1 MSGQLAQLLQ
11 SCSLLLDCTDI
22 EFDALAVQSLHRLYQ
37 GVTADSAAVVA
48 QPLLP
53 SDVVVHLI
61 RALADYLLDD
71 RPDES
76 RTVLG
81 WGSFSRHGLRAN
93 EGAASLQGFKVE
105 EIDSGGAGLRHISLR
120 ATGDV
125 HDANVAA
132 PGFVAIG
139 LDGTLLHRG
148 ESDKPHPE
156 AYAAVR
162 SLKFAHADAR
172 EHAAAC
178 TVDGALYTWG
188 MNDRG
193 CLGFGEEVSTGIIV
207 QEPTEVQFFREERVK
222 VARVAVGNR
231 YTAAVS
237 DRGVL
242 YTWGKAAFGR
252 LGHGDREDLSRPRLV
267 EGLLNVNV
275 VDISCSGSSDAHTIA
290 LTDEGAVYSFGD
302 SDDGKLGRDD
312 KHDVP
317 MKIRQLTEPAV
328 QAMAGPNA
336 TFVLLASGTL
346 MACGSNSQGLI
357 TGSRPS
363 SSSAIRT
370 MTRVPVPTEHP
381 LVHVAVMA
389 STAACVT
396 TTGEVWT
403 WPNFQRILPSLPV
416 SPTRLAVAADTI
428 IMWKPA
434 SDPISNQGRPR
445 SIPVEKLAVAVA
457 PAAHR
462 PLGVQGG
469 QAELVSLLRLL
480 LRVTNNGTSVTSGH
494 LEDHL
499 EGLLPLLARLLSE
512 NFRVAAERPVA
523 NAPMEGQGSPFDGLN
538 SSDGTSG
545 ASLDEMYRG
554 VRQILLLWAHGADP
568 ELTEHA
574 WAIVMRAP
582 ACLQLTTE
590 DLEGTFAVM
599 CDAAARRDSAL
610 SACARDIL
618 HKHWDKAIP
627 KVADRVEY
635 VASLLKLV
643 APAGTPA
650 AAEDDMAAL
659 FLRSF
664 SYRELLQALEDVN
677 QKTEEDIA
685 SSYVSLANALLH
697 RVEGSYAPTSVET
710 AEPSSTSWEAQ
721 DAALQSVDVLCML
734 IWSAFD
740 AAFSCNAPSAAA
752 SPSELTSSDIGDDND
767 AAAQAAAQAAVIV
780 TTEEPSVQSTAETAT
795 ETIKAAA
802 TDKTAAARD
811 GTAAAE
817 AAGVRFPTSDILLAT
832 LLEHLTES
840 ICGAAERCEP
850 LSGDG
855 LGGPHIPVELFLYG
869 VLATSLRRFAGRL
882 CTEHGA
888 PACYGKPQNMRSY
901 LLSHSLQLI
910 SFTNSIPFS
919 WARSAS
925 YSSCGTNAE
934 NGAKTHEETGKLRL
948 LGPLREG
955 RSPRPI
961 VCQ

>member
-11 SCSLLLDCTDI
+11 SCSLLLDCSDI

-48 QPLLP
+48 EPHVP
-53 SDVVVHLI
+53 SNVVVHLI
-61 RALADYLLDD
+61 RGLADYLLDD
-71 RPDES
+71 RPDEN

-81 WGSFSRHGLRAN
+81 WGSFSRHGLRAS
-93 EGAASLQGFKVE
+93 EGAASLQGSNVE

-120 ATGDV
+120 ATGGL
-125 HDANVAA
+125 HDANGASQ
-132 PGFVAIG
+132 GFVAIG

-148 ESDKPHPE
+148 GSDKPHPE
-156 AYAAVR
+156 AYAVVR
-162 SLKFAHADAR
+162 DLKFAHADAC

-178 TVDGALYTWG
+178 TVDGAVYTWG

-207 QEPTEVQFFREERVK
+207 QEPTEVPFFREERVK

-328 QAMAGPNA
+328 QAIAGPNA

-346 MACGSNSQGLI
+346 VACGSNSQGLLA
-357 TGSRPS
+357 GLRPS

-381 LVHVAVMA
+381 LVYVAVTA
-389 STAACVT
+389 NTAACVT

-403 WPNFQRILPSLPV
+403 WPNFQRILPPLPV

-428 IMWKPA
+428 IMWRPS
-434 SDPISNQGRPR
+434 SDPISKQGRPR
-445 SIPVEKLAVAVA
+445 AIPVEKLAVAA
-457 PAAHR
+457 TTAAHR
-462 PLGVQGG
+462 PLGIHGG
-469 QAELVSLLRLL
+469 QAERVSLLRLL
-480 LRVTNNGTSVTSGH
+480 LRGTSNGTSVTSGQV
-494 LEDHL
+494 LKD
-499 EGLLPLLARLLSE
+499 LLPLLARLLSE
-512 NFRVAAERPVA
+512 HFRVAAEWPVA
-523 NAPMEGQGSPFDGLN
+523 NAPVEAQDLPVRGLT
-538 SSDGTSG
+538 SSDGTSA
-545 ASLDEMYRG
+545 ASLDEM
-554 VRQILLLWAHGADP
+554 VHSARQVLLLWARGADP

-574 WAIVMRAP
+574 WAIIMRAP
-582 ACLQLTTE
+582 ACLQLSTD

-599 CDAAARRDSAL
+599 CDAAVRRDSAL
-610 SACARDIL
+610 SECARDIL
-618 HKHWDKAIP
+618 QKHWDNAIP
-627 KVADRVEY
+627 KVADRVEH

-650 AAEDDMAAL
+650 AAEYDMAAL

-664 SYRELLQALEDVN
+664 SYRELLQALEGVN
-677 QKTEEDIA
+677 QKTEGHIA
-685 SSYVSLANALLH
+685 SSCVSLANALLH
-697 RVEGSYAPTSVET
+697 RVEGSYAPTRAET
-710 AEPSSTSWEAQ
+710 TEASWEAQ
-721 DAALQSVDVLCML
+721 ATNLQSVDVLCML
-734 IWSAFD
+734 IWSTFD
-740 AAFSCNAPSAAA
+740 AAFSCNASLTAA
-752 SPSELTSSDIGDDND
+752 SPSEQASSGGCEDDD
-767 AAAQAAAQAAVIV
+767 AAAQAAAVIV
-780 TTEEPSVQSTAETAT
+780 ATAEPFVQSTVKIAT
-795 ETIKAAA
+795 ETSEAAA
-802 TDKTAAARD
+802 TDETAAA
-811 GTAAAE
+811 AAA
-817 AAGVRFPTSDILLAT
+817 AQVAGARHFPTTDVLLAT
-832 LLEHLTES
+832 LLEHLTKS
-840 ICGAAERCEP
+840 ICMAAERCELLP
-850 LSGDG
+850 GDG
-855 LGGPHIPVELFLYG
+855 INGPHVPVELFLYS

-888 PACYGKPQNMRSY
+888 PACYGKLESS
-901 LLSHSLQLI
+901 LLRPAPILFTPTNFFRKFDSLLM
-910 SFTNSIPFS
+910 
-919 WARSAS
+919 
-925 YSSCGTNAE
+925 
-934 NGAKTHEETGKLRL
+934 GAQHFFRL
-948 LGPLREG
+948 LWNKHRKRRR
-955 RSPRPI
+955 RS
-961 VCQ
+961 